1 MSKPDFNTRI
11 QQAES
16 PLERIVSKIPGFRGY
31 REKEHRRDAD
41 KLLRLSVAQRVD
53 EQWRRL
59 TEIQRRLVSAGEF
72 GYLDDLEGIAI
83 RLRTFSDQVRT
94 ASYGYA
100 GLFDAVKVQDEELDR
115 LYAYD
120 SSLLD
125 LTDEIRAGVDRLEAS
140 VGTEDFPKA
149 MSDLLAIARKAIET
163 FNRREEVITAP
174 DQP

>member
-1 MSKPDFNTRI
+1 MQHPDFNARI
-11 QQAES
+11 QQAENA
-16 PLERIVSKIPGFRGY
+16 LEKLAEKIPGFRGY

-41 KLLRLSVAQRVD
+41 KLLRLTIASRVD

-59 TEIQRRLVSAGEF
+59 TEIQRRLVASGEF
-72 GYLDDLEGIAI
+72 GYLDDLEGVAI
-83 RLRTFSDQVRT
+83 RLRTFSDQLRT

-100 GLFDAVKVQDEELDR
+100 GLFDAIKVEDEELAR

-125 LTDEIRAGVDRLEAS
+125 LTDEIKAGVDRLEAA

-149 MSDLLAIARKAIET
+149 MNDLLAIARKAIEA
-163 FNRREEVITAP
+163 FNRREEVILST
-174 DQP
+174 D